1 MKIAIIGTGRV
12 ATVLG
17 TRWAALGHQIRFGSR
32 APADD
37 KARAAAE
44 AAGANAAV
52 ASIAEAA
59 QFGEVVVLA
68 TPFEATQSA
77 IGDAGDLSGKIV
89 VDCTNPFK
97 PNLAGLSLGFEDSAG
112 ESVARWATGARVVKA
127 FNTTGTGNM
136 AEPQY
141 GGGDLTMF
149 ICGDDDG
156 AKEGVA
162 ELASGAGVRRRR
174 CGSDGGLP
182 IVGAD
187 GRALGQPRLQAGLWR
202 GCRLPPVAALKRNSL
217 TWHRP
222 RPVDRNT
229 RKQRSQISIRSAV
242 G

>member
-162 ELASGAGVRRRR
+162 ELASGLGFDVVDAGPMEASRLLEPMAALWVSLAYKL
-174 CGSDGGLP
+174 GF
-182 IVGAD
+182 GAD
-187 GRALGQPRLQAGLWR
+187 VGYRLLR
-202 GCRLPPVAALKRNSL
+202 R
-217 TWHRP
+217 
-222 RPVDRNT
+222 
-229 RKQRSQISIRSAV
+229 
-242 G
+242 